1 MSWAKMATEYKIDMD
16 DDNDVTVDGQCAD
29 EKTRSRQ
36 SDEPILPQELHKRHT
51 PGNISNF

>member
-1 MSWAKMATEYKIDMD
+1 MATEYKIDMD

-36 SDEPILPQELHKRHT
+36 SDEPILPQELHKRRT

>member
-1 MSWAKMATEYKIDMD
+1 MATEYKNDMD

-36 SDEPILPQELHKRHT
+36 SDEPIRLLLGG
-51 PGNISNF
+51 PGNAWMSSIKSTL